1 MPNKNDKVAA
11 VLGKR
16 LNKATAKRIGDMT
29 FTDLKTLSDAFAKV
43 PKKKRTIGG
52 QMCCCAMCCCAAAS
66 DANEWSPK
74 T

>member
-1 MPNKNDKVAA
+1 MPHASEKVTK
-11 VLGKR
+11 VLGTK

-29 FTDLKTLSDAFAKV
+29 FQDLKVLTDAFSKV

-66 DANEWSPK
+66 SQDEWSK
-74 T
+74 TQ